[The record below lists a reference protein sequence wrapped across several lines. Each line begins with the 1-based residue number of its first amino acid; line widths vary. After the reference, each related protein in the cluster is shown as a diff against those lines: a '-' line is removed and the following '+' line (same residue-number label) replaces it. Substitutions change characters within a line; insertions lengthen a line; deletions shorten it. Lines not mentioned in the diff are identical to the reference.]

1 MAASSDG
8 LGGRGRKRGGDPGDG
23 VDDGRV
29 DKRPSL
35 LRGGDL
41 LRSRRLAVVIGPKGG
56 VSPSA
61 VASSSSAASA
71 GCCPVL
77 GPTALRAAFQQAMI
91 DGVDVDQCRVLARG
105 EILVPVPSV
114 AARDMLLAVSE

>member
-8 LGGRGRKRGGDPGDG
+8 MDVAGVGCAGAVGRDGGFELVDGAGGRGRKRGGDPGDG
-23 VDDGRV
+23 VGDGRV

-61 VASSSSAASA
+61 VASSTSAKSA

-77 GPTALRAAFQQAMI
+77 GPTALRAALQQAAI
-91 DGVDVDQCRVLARG
+91 DGVDVDQCRV
-105 EILVPVPSV
+105 
-114 AARDMLLAVSE
+114 